1 MRFLPREEK
10 FFQYF
15 IDQAQL
21 INEAASILAE
31 TCRNGARGASEAA
44 DRVSKIEQKGDEIIH
59 AVFKKLNQTFIT
71 PIDPEDIH
79 SLSSHLDDVLDYL
92 EDAAHYIVVYKI
104 DPIPTAIVEIAN
116 RIEGCAAAL
125 VKAFEA
131 LNENKPLIDLC
142 IEINRL
148 EGEVDEIERRAVADL
163 FETES
168 NPILVMKLRE
178 IYDVMEQT
186 TDACEDVADLLQ
198 NVVVKNG

>member
-1 MRFLPREEK
+1 M
-10 FFQYF
+10 
-15 IDQAQL
+15 IS
-21 INEAASILAE
+21 EAATILAE
-31 TCRNGARGASEAA
+31 TCRSGGKNAAEAA
-44 DRVSKIEQKGDEIIH
+44 DRVSLIEQKGDEIIH

-71 PIDPEDIH
+71 PID
-79 SLSSHLDDVLDYL
+79 L

-104 DPIPTAIVEIAN
+104 NPIPTAIVEIAN
-116 RIEGCAAAL
+116 RIEGCGAAL

-148 EGEVDEIERRAVADL
+148 EGEVDEIERRAVAEL
-163 FETES
+163 FDTET

-198 NVVVKNG
+198 NIVVKNG